1 MKPYTEEMLLFL
13 SEPDSKYYARLL
25 LPEIAEILGVT
36 VAQLE
41 SKPTDIQIMLAQT
54 YVNCWHSDT
63 ENVKEI
69 LERDILLKNE
79 PKKDEKQAERDKPT
93 KEKLIFRNKKIE
105 RTR

>member
-25 LPEIAEILGVT
+25 LPEIADVLGVT

-54 YVNCWHSDT
+54 YVNCWHSDA

-69 LERDILLKNE
+69 LERDILLKNS
-79 PKKDEKQAERDKPT
+79 EKQAERDEPT
-93 KEKLIFRNKKIE
+93 KTKTYVRNME

>member
-25 LPEIAEILGVT
+25 LPEIAAVLDVT

-41 SKPTDIQIMLAQT
+41 NKPIDIQIMLAQT
-54 YVNCWHSDT
+54 YINCWHSDNCSIKKALEQDLYVDDKEPET
-63 ENVKEI
+63 ENQENIKQ
-69 LERDILLKNE
+69 KNRE
-79 PKKDEKQAERDKPT
+79 M
-93 KEKLIFRNKKIE
+93 E

>member
-25 LPEIAEILGVT
+25 LPEIADVLGIT

-54 YVNCWHSDT
+54 YVNCWHSDA
-63 ENVKEI
+63 ENVREI
-69 LERDILLKNE
+69 LERDILLKNN
-79 PKKDEKQAERDKPT
+79 KKQAERDEPT
-93 KEKLIFRNKKIE
+93 KAKTHVRNME

>member
-25 LPEIAEILGVT
+25 LPEIAAVLGVT

-41 SKPTDIQIMLAQT
+41 NKPIDVQLILAQT
-54 YVNCWHSDT
+54 YVNCWHSDNCSIKKALEQDLYVDDKEPET
-63 ENVKEI
+63 ENQENIKQ
-69 LERDILLKNE
+69 KNCE
-79 PKKDEKQAERDKPT
+79 M
-93 KEKLIFRNKKIE
+93 E

>member
-41 SKPTDIQIMLAQT
+41 SKPTDIQIILAQT
-54 YVNCWHSDT
+54 YVNCWHSGS
-63 ENVKEI
+63 ENVKKI
-69 LERDILLKNE
+69 LEQDILLKNE
-79 PKKDEKQAERDKPT
+79 PKEEKKQAQRDKMA
-93 KEKLIFRNKKIE
+93 KDKIHFRNMD

>member
-25 LPEIAEILGVT
+25 LPEIADVLGVT

-41 SKPTDIQIMLAQT
+41 SKPIDIQIMLAQT
-54 YVNCWHSDT
+54 YVNCWHSDA

-69 LERDILLKNE
+69 LERNILLKNS
-79 PKKDEKQAERDKPT
+79 EKQAERDEPT
-93 KEKLIFRNKKIE
+93 KAKTHVRNME